1 MKRVLVLGKL
11 ADQEN
16 TGDHGSSRV
25 YAPYV
30 ITPLEGLKKYF
41 SQGVEILHRDETQ
54 IAEARNLAGKV
65 DCVIIIAGND
75 FNDEG
80 EFISPGGMVEM
91 LRTILTGY
99 QNMGQPINTAL

>member
-1 MKRVLVLGKL
+1 MAREVAEKSMVLIKNQGQVLPFNKSVKRVLVLGKL

-41 SQGVEILHRDETQ
+41 GQGVEIHHRDETQ
-54 IAEARNLAGKV
+54 IAEAKKLARKGR
-65 DCVIIIAGND
+65 
-75 FNDEG
+75 
-80 EFISPGGMVEM
+80 
-91 LRTILTGY
+91 LRHHHCRERF
-99 QNMGQPINTAL
+99 